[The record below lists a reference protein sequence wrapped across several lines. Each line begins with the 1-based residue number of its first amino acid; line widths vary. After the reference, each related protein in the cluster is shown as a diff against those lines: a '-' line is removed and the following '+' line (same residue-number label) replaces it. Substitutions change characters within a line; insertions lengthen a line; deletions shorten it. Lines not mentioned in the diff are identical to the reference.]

1 MFGNKKKKL
10 EALFTSGS
18 KAVGVVQ
25 EVRDTGM
32 TVNDNPRVK
41 MVFRI
46 EPIDGSEPF
55 QAEKTKTVPR
65 VAIPRQG
72 DRYPVWYDPNDTELW
87 AFAIIENDQG
97 REQVRSQFG
106 DAAATMTGMGNGAEG
121 AGGDPTERL
130 QKLNELRQSGAI
142 SEFEF
147 EDKKAQI
154 LAEL

>member
-1 MFGNKKKKL
+1 LFGRKKKKV
-10 EALFTSGS
+10 EALFESGS

-41 MVFRI
+41 MTFRI

-55 QAEKTKTVPR
+55 QAEKTKVVPR

-72 DRYPVWYDPNDTELW
+72 DRYPVWYDPNDPETW

-97 REQVRSQFG
+97 RESIRAQFG
-106 DAAATMTGMGNGAEG
+106 DAAATMTGMGNGG
-121 AGGDPTERL
+121 AAAGNATERL

-147 EDKKAQI
+147 EDEKAQI
-154 LAEL
+154 LSEL